1 MASNMTNAEAQQLG
15 AKTLWI
21 GDVEPW
27 MDEQYI
33 TSLFAGVSQGNEL
46 TAIGRQCNLSQ
57 VDQGQA
63 EGNPSGLWFR

>member
-1 MASNMTNAEAQQLG
+1 MASTMTNAEAQQLG

-33 TSLFAGVSQGNEL
+33 TSLFAGVSHIYCL
-46 TAIGRQCNLSQ
+46 ILSIPI
-57 VDQGQA
+57 DRKC
-63 EGNPSGLWFR
+63 LLC